1 MLLLLLQ
8 WSQESSTM
16 LNENLH
22 SMFIVD
28 NLSFKLLEKLYL
40 ASNTISTGSVALD
53 FSIPQFTQQEKMKKD

>member
-1 MLLLLLQ
+1 
-8 WSQESSTM
+8 M